1 MKGYEA
7 GREAG
12 VDYTDYTYTDFR
24 LVYSHFAA
32 CRENKYVRANEARA
46 SRWHCSLLFSR
57 LMMMS
62 KWMQWFLATQPVVK
76 RGIFCENVC
85 RFVYLSVT
93 LVAHP

>member
-46 SRWHCSLLFSR
+46 SR
-57 LMMMS
+57 
-62 KWMQWFLATQPVVK
+62 
-76 RGIFCENVC
+76 
-85 RFVYLSVT
+85 
-93 LVAHP
+93 